1 MDIIIIGT
9 SQIIEHHINC
19 LQKLKFNIIAICS
32 TNIKSKNYLLL
43 KKKYKIKNAFNS
55 IDNLII
61 FAKNQKKFSFFLAP
75 RIIDSE
81 KILLHCLK
89 FKQKIFIEKP
99 ISNNLNFFKKISIYK
114 KLTFVGY
121 NRLFYNNVIY
131 LTNKLRNKKNL
142 FIEVS
147 CAENNKKDILTNSC
161 HIISILLKIFDDFKI
176 LDIKKNKNYIFVQSQ
191 TKNHDFMLIKFN
203 FKAAENFE
211 IKIIDKNLV
220 YLFKPIERLLIY
232 KGLKKVLIN
241 KINYYIPNKIKEID
255 EFKIDI
261 YKPGFLNQVKLFKKF
276 IKYDK
281 PILNNIKF
289 AEKVSKLCN
298 QIYGKKFF

>member
-1 MDIIIIGT
+1 MNIIIIGT

-19 LQKLKFNIIAICS
+19 LNKLNFNIIAICS
-32 TNIKSKNYLLL
+32 TNINSKNHILLG
-43 KKKYKIKNAFNS
+43 KKYKIENAFN
-55 IDNLII
+55 NLDDLFN
-61 FAKNQKKFSFFLAP
+61 FAKREKKFSFFLAP

-81 KILLHCLK
+81 KILLSCLK
-89 FKQKIFIEKP
+89 FKKKIFIEKP
-99 ISNNLNFFKKISIYK
+99 ISNNLNFFKKILKYK
-114 KLTFVGY
+114 KLIFVGY

-131 LTNKLRNKKNL
+131 LTKKLRKKKNI
-142 FIEVS
+142 FIEGS
-147 CAENNKKDILTNSC
+147 CAENRKKDIFTNSC
-161 HIISILLKIFDDFKI
+161 HIISILLKIFEDFKI
-176 LDIKKNKNYIFVQSQ
+176 LNIKNNKNYIFIQSR
-191 TKNHDFMLIKFN
+191 TKYNNLMLIKFN

-211 IKIIDKNLV
+211 IKIIDNNLV
-220 YLFKPIERLLIY
+220 YLFKPIEKLSIY
-232 KGLKKVLIN
+232 RDLRQVLVN
-241 KINYYIPNKIKEID
+241 KINYYLPNKIKEIN

-289 AEKVSKLCN
+289 AEKVSKICN